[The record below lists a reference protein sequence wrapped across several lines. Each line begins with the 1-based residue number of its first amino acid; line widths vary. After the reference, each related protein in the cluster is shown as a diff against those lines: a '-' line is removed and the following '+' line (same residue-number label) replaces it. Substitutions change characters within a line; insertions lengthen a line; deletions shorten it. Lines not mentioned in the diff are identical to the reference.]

1 VSHNTGLWRRL
12 ISPERACISL
22 AALKTSANSQWS
34 SQWSS
39 QLAELDGAVEALK
52 TTIAGITSDSLVSEL
67 PTILS
72 DLHAAAEVIQIFED
86 PWD

>member
-22 AALKTSANSQWS
+22 AALKTSAN

>member
-1 VSHNTGLWRRL
+1 MSHNTGLWRRL

-22 AALKTSANSQWS
+22 AALKTSAN